1 MWCQKTRKHSFRRSR
16 DMVWKDGRAK
26 PGWSSSH
33 MHDALL
39 WIPPA
44 PITSKRGGGPTN
56 YKSAR
61 RFPLGTRHAHATDS
75 QPGSICQT
83 AIQGLDS
90 WEAGRGHV
98 LVHDPRIRPSDPSS
112 RKQGRCPGLNGGHRV
127 SVGQRS
133 GRPGVG
139 VGSEWGESIRFEWM
153 GSVSICLNRA
163 GGGTDRSTTR
173 RERPWTIETVETL
186 DSNDPGVE
194 RSLT

>member
-1 MWCQKTRKHSFRRSR
+1 
-16 DMVWKDGRAK
+16 MVWKDGRAK

-44 PITSKRGGGPTN
+44 PITSKRGGVPPTTSRHVAFRLVQGMLMRRTRSPAP
-56 YKSAR
+56 SAR
-61 RFPLGTRHAHATDS
+61 PPSRGWIAGRQAGVVRMSCFPERWPWS
-75 QPGSICQT
+75 R
-83 AIQGLDS
+83 
-90 WEAGRGHV
+90 RGHV